1 MFSIIALN
9 IFLAPK
15 VHAQNKNNSTKH
27 FPTPQFK
34 SNTQFYLQ
42 RTTDIN
48 TIMYELNITNG
59 KLNESNPINAYW
71 IRYTEN
77 GKTQS
82 LNALQKRYAFGVS
95 SKKINNNHFQLFLA
109 GYPKIPLNLRRK
121 NNNKYQT
128 SIAVGE
134 QEIIVQKL
142 HIEIKPGGSFWSP
155 NVSYIEIAGLDA
167 MSGKYASHRIYP
179 K

>member
-1 MFSIIALN
+1 MNKLPCLKIKPFVLIYLTMFSIIALN

-82 LNALQKRYAFGVS
+82 LNALQKDMHLEYQV
-95 SKKINNNHFQLFLA
+95 KK
-109 GYPKIPLNLRRK
+109 
-121 NNNKYQT
+121 
-128 SIAVGE
+128 
-134 QEIIVQKL
+134 
-142 HIEIKPGGSFWSP
+142 
-155 NVSYIEIAGLDA
+155 
-167 MSGKYASHRIYP
+167 
-179 K
+179 